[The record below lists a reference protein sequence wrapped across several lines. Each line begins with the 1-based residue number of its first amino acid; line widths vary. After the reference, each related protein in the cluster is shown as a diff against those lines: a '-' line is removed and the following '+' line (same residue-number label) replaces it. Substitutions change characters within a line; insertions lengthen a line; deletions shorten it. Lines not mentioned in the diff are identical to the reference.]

1 MPMMKKGLLRPL
13 RYLSQIFFVTEGRET
28 ELQIGYPTDV
38 KHVGHIGLDSTEEKP
53 SWMKEY
59 HSAPLPTGTDGSD
72 SPAGNIW
79 ASADMAF
86 VGGFEESRFS
96 ARSNS
101 ASVARTMTGSPYM
114 SPETSPFGQHEK
126 VESLGIAKKGRKYKK
141 KEAVNAPTDS
151 VSGQELPAVPK
162 KSRRR
167 KQKESEAN
175 QCALGPSRLKEC
187 STDATTDKE
196 IEQMLQPQPMK
207 PLVISS

>member
-13 RYLSQIFFVTEGRET
+13 RYLSQIFVVTEGREP
-28 ELQIGYPTDV
+28 ELQIGYPTNV
-38 KHVGHIGLDSTEEKP
+38 RHVAHIGLDSTDEKP

-86 VGGFEESRFS
+86 AGGFEESRFS
-96 ARSNS
+96 ARTSSVS
-101 ASVARTMTGSPYM
+101 AGAMMTGSPYM
-114 SPETSPFGQHEK
+114 SPETSPFRRREK
-126 VESLGIAKKGRKYKK
+126 DEPSGRVKKGRKYKK
-141 KEAVNAPTDS
+141 KEGVDAPTDS

-175 QCALGPSRLKEC
+175 QCAVGPSRLKEC
-187 STDATTDKE
+187 STDA
-196 IEQMLQPQPMK
+196 
-207 PLVISS
+207 